1 MRRLCAKAHVGGV
14 LLVLTTFLL
23 CSMVAAE
30 EKPTVATEQEE
41 NQQLQQGEEEKKIE
55 EKRSAENE
63 LEEQEQQPIE
73 LEETNDE
80 DEETEGTVIL
90 SRLPVEKITIGGF
103 IDLDFDYFDRSDISD
118 KNSDSTSD
126 LGLGSVDLEL
136 RVFFNEW
143 VKSKIVLAADDV
155 GKEDGDEDIKLD
167 EAIMT
172 LECPYVPLYF
182 VGGKTVLPFGVFEDR
197 LIVGTIT
204 EELYEVDTVGA
215 TLGFTP
221 DLYGLDISFTVYEG
235 QEIIEN
241 LEDFG
246 AHEFTPDRQEEDDV
260 NSFIANVTLEP
271 VEDTLTL
278 SVFYNSEPGDGD
290 RNQTIG
296 GAFTLEAWKFSVD
309 AEYFTALEREKGDNG
324 EENKDSAWVVG
335 LAFRP
340 LESVPLEFVT
350 RYEDFDD
357 DESGDQDEVLD
368 YRYVAGFSY
377 KFLKWATFF
386 FEYNY
391 FKFERESGSDAADEL
406 NSLHFRIG
414 LAF

>member
-1 MRRLCAKAHVGGV
+1 MRRLCAKAHVWSV
-14 LLVLTTFLL
+14 LVALTTFLL
-23 CSMVAAE
+23 CSTVAAE
-30 EKPTVATEQEE
+30 KKSLVETEQKE
-41 NQQLQQGEEEKKIE
+41 NQQLQQTEEEKEIE
-55 EKRSAENE
+55 DKRSALTEF
-63 LEEQEQQPIE
+63 EEQEQQPVE
-73 LEETNDE
+73 TEETDDE
-80 DEETEGTVIL
+80 DEETEGTPIL
-90 SRLPVEKITIGGF
+90 SRWPVEKITLGGF
-103 IDLDFDYFDRSDISD
+103 IDLDFDYYERSDVSD

-143 VKSKIVLAADDV
+143 VKAKVVLAADDV
-155 GKEDGDEDIKLD
+155 GKEDGDENIKMD
-167 EAIMT
+167 EAIFTMK
-172 LECPYVPLYF
+172 CPRVPLYF
-182 VGGKTVLPFGVFEDR
+182 TGGLTVLPFGVFEDR
-197 LIVGTIT
+197 LIIAPIT
-204 EELYEVDTVGA
+204 EDLYEVDTVGA

-221 DLYGLDISFTVYEG
+221 DFYGLDISFTVYEG

-246 AHEFTPDRQEEDDV
+246 AHDFTDGRQEEDDV
-260 NSFIANVTLEP
+260 SSFIANVTLEP
-271 VEDTLTL
+271 VEDMLTL
-278 SVFYNSEPGDGD
+278 SVFYDSEPGDGD

-296 GAFTLEAWKFSVD
+296 GAFTLDVWKFSVD
-309 AEYFTALEREKGDNG
+309 GEYITALEREKGDNE

-340 LESVPLEFVT
+340 LELVPLEFVT

-357 DESGDQDEVLD
+357 DQKGGQDEVLD
-368 YRYVAGFSY
+368 HRYVAGFSY

-386 FEYNY
+386 FEYDY
-391 FKFERESGSDAADEL
+391 WKYERESGSDAADHV

>member
-1 MRRLCAKAHVGGV
+1 MRRLLTKAHVCGV
-14 LLVLTTFLL
+14 LVVLIIFLL
-23 CSMVAAE
+23 FSMVAAE
-30 EKPTVATEQEE
+30 EKRSVAIEQKDNLQREGKEE
-41 NQQLQQGEEEKKIE
+41 MEK
-55 EKRSAENE
+55 KRSAETE
-63 LEEQEQQPIE
+63 FEEQEQQPLQI
-73 LEETNDE
+73 EETDDE
-80 DEETEGTVIL
+80 DGETEGTPIL
-90 SRLPVEKITIGGF
+90 SRLPVEKITLGGF
-103 IDLDFDYFDRSDISD
+103 IDLDFDYYDRSDVAD

-143 VKSKIVLAADDV
+143 VKAKIVLAADDV
-155 GKEDGDEDIKLD
+155 GKEDGDENIKMD
-167 EAIMT
+167 EAIFTMK
-172 LECPYVPLYF
+172 CPWVPLYF
-182 VGGKTVLPFGVFEDR
+182 TGGKTTLPFGVFEDR
-197 LIVGTIT
+197 LIIAPIT
-204 EELYEVDTVGA
+204 EDLYEVDTVGA

-221 DLYGLDISFTVYEG
+221 DFYGLDISITIYEG

-246 AHEFTPDRQEEDDV
+246 AHEFTPDRKEEDDV

-271 VEDTLTL
+271 VEDILTF
-278 SVFYNSEPGDGD
+278 SVFYDSEPGDGD

-296 GAFTLEAWKFSVD
+296 GAFTLDVWKFSLD
-309 AEYFTALEREKGDNG
+309 AEYITALEREEGDNG

-335 LAFRP
+335 LAYRP

-368 YRYVAGFSY
+368 YRCVAGFSY

-386 FEYNY
+386 FEYDY
-391 FKFERESGSDAADEL
+391 WRYERESGSDAANHV

>member
-1 MRRLCAKAHVGGV
+1 
-14 LLVLTTFLL
+14 
-23 CSMVAAE
+23 MVAAE
-30 EKPTVATEQEE
+30 EKRSVAIAQKDNLQREGKEE
-41 NQQLQQGEEEKKIE
+41 IE
-55 EKRSAENE
+55 EKRSAETE
-63 LEEQEQQPIE
+63 LEEQEQQPVE
-73 LEETNDE
+73 TEEADDE

-90 SRLPVEKITIGGF
+90 SRLPVEKITLGGF
-103 IDLDFDYFDRSDISD
+103 IDLDFDYYDRSDVSD

-143 VKSKIVLAADDV
+143 VKAKIVLAADDV
-155 GKEDGDEDIKLD
+155 GKEDGDENIKLD

-172 LECPYVPLYF
+172 LECPRVPLYF

-197 LIVGTIT
+197 LIIAPIT
-204 EELYEVDTVGA
+204 EDLYEVDTVGA
-215 TLGFTP
+215 TLGLTP
-221 DLYGLDISFTVYEG
+221 DFYGLDISITVYEG

-271 VEDTLTL
+271 VEDMLTF
-278 SVFYNSEPGDGD
+278 SVFYDSEPGDGR

-296 GAFTLEAWKFSVD
+296 GAFTLDVWKFSLD
-309 AEYFTALEREKGDNG
+309 GEYITALEREKGENG

-357 DESGDQDEVLD
+357 DEKGDQDEVLD

-386 FEYNY
+386 FEYDY
-391 FKFERESGSDAADEL
+391 WKYERESGSDAADHV

>member
-1 MRRLCAKAHVGGV
+1 MRRLFTKAHVWGV
-14 LLVLTTFLL
+14 LVVLTTFLL

-30 EKPTVATEQEE
+30 ERRSLATEQEE
-41 NQQLQQGEEEKKIE
+41 
-55 EKRSAENE
+55 
-63 LEEQEQQPIE
+63 QEQQSIE
-73 LEETNDE
+73 TEETEDE
-80 DEETEGTVIL
+80 DEETEGTRIL
-90 SRLPVEKITIGGF
+90 SRLPVEKITLGGF
-103 IDLDFDYFDRSDISD
+103 IDLDFDYYDRSDISD

-126 LGLGSVDLEL
+126 LGLGSAELAL

-143 VKSKIVLAADDV
+143 VKSKVAVTADDV
-155 GKEDGDEDIKLD
+155 GKEGGDDKIKLD
-167 EAIMT
+167 EAIFTMK
-172 LECPYVPLYF
+172 CPQVPLYF
-182 VGGKTVLPFGVFEDR
+182 TGGLTVLPFGVFEDH
-197 LIVGTIT
+197 LIIGTLM
-204 EELYEVDTVGA
+204 EELYEVETVGA

-221 DLYGLDISFTVYEG
+221 DFYGLDISITVYEG

-241 LEDFG
+241 LVDFNT
-246 AHEFTPDRQEEDDV
+246 HEFTPDRKEEDDV

-271 VEDTLTL
+271 VEDMLTF
-278 SVFYNSEPGDGD
+278 SVFYDSEPGDGR
-290 RNQTIG
+290 RNQTMG
-296 GAFTLEAWKFSVD
+296 GAFTLDVWKFSLD
-309 AEYFTALEREKGDNG
+309 AEYITALEREKGDNG

-340 LESVPLEFVT
+340 LESVPLQFAT

-357 DESGDQDEVLD
+357 DTSGGQDEVLD

-386 FEYNY
+386 LEYDY
-391 FKFERESGSDAADEL
+391 WKYERESGSDAADHM

>member
-1 MRRLCAKAHVGGV
+1 MRRLCAKANVWGV
-14 LLVLTTFLL
+14 LVVLTTFLL
-23 CSMVAAE
+23 CSVVAAE
-30 EKPTVATEQEE
+30 EKRSVAIAQKDNLQREGKEE
-41 NQQLQQGEEEKKIE
+41 IE
-55 EKRSAENE
+55 EKRSAETE
-63 LEEQEQQPIE
+63 LEEQEQQPVE
-73 LEETNDE
+73 TEEADDE

-90 SRLPVEKITIGGF
+90 SRLPVEKITLGGF
-103 IDLDFDYFDRSDISD
+103 IDLDFDYYERSDVSD

-143 VKSKIVLAADDV
+143 VKTKIVLAADDV
-155 GKEDGDEDIKLD
+155 GKEDGDENIKLD

-172 LECPYVPLYF
+172 LECPRVPLYF

-197 LIVGTIT
+197 LIIAPIT
-204 EELYEVDTVGA
+204 EDLYEVDTVGA
-215 TLGFTP
+215 TLGLTP
-221 DLYGLDISFTVYEG
+221 DFYGLDISITVYEG

-246 AHEFTPDRQEEDDV
+246 AHEFTLDRQEEDDV

-271 VEDTLTL
+271 VEDMLTF
-278 SVFYNSEPGDGD
+278 SVFYDSEPGDGR

-296 GAFTLEAWKFSVD
+296 GAFTLDVWKFSLD
-309 AEYFTALEREKGDNG
+309 GEYITALEREKGENG

-357 DESGDQDEVLD
+357 DEKGDQDEVLD

-386 FEYNY
+386 FEYDY
-391 FKFERESGSDAADEL
+391 WKYERESGSDAADHV

>member
-1 MRRLCAKAHVGGV
+1 MRRLSAKAHVWGV
-14 LLVLTTFLL
+14 LVALTTFLL

-30 EKPTVATEQEE
+30 EKRSVAIEQKENLQRQGKEE
-41 NQQLQQGEEEKKIE
+41 IE
-55 EKRSAENE
+55 DKRSAETE
-63 LEEQEQQPIE
+63 FEEQELQPIE
-73 LEETNDE
+73 SEETDDE

-90 SRLPVEKITIGGF
+90 SRLPVEKITLGGF
-103 IDLDFDYFDRSDISD
+103 IDLDFDYYERSDVSD
-118 KNSDSTSD
+118 KNSNSTSD

-143 VKSKIVLAADDV
+143 VKAKVVLAADDV
-155 GKEDGDEDIKLD
+155 GKEDGDENIQLD

-172 LECPYVPLYF
+172 LECPRVPLYF

-197 LIVGTIT
+197 LIIAPIT
-204 EELYEVDTVGA
+204 EDLYEVDTVGA
-215 TLGFTP
+215 TLGLTP
-221 DLYGLDISFTVYEG
+221 DFYGLDISITVYEG

-246 AHEFTPDRQEEDDV
+246 AHEFTLDRQEEDDV

-271 VEDTLTL
+271 VEDMLTF
-278 SVFYNSEPGDGD
+278 SVFYDSEPGDGR

-296 GAFTLEAWKFSVD
+296 GAFTLDFWKLSLD
-309 AEYFTALEREKGDNG
+309 GEYITALEREKGENG

-357 DESGDQDEVLD
+357 DQGGGQDEVLD
-368 YRYVAGFSY
+368 HRYVAGFSY

-386 FEYNY
+386 FEYDY
-391 FKFERESGSDAADEL
+391 WKYERESGSEAADHA

>member
-1 MRRLCAKAHVGGV
+1 MK
-14 LLVLTTFLL
+14 T
-23 CSMVAAE
+23 
-30 EKPTVATEQEE
+30 
-41 NQQLQQGEEEKKIE
+41 
-55 EKRSAENE
+55 
-63 LEEQEQQPIE
+63 
-73 LEETNDE
+73 EETADE

-90 SRLPVEKITIGGF
+90 SRLPVEKITLGGF
-103 IDLDFDYFDRSDISD
+103 IDLDFDYYDRSDVAD

-143 VKSKIVLAADDV
+143 VKAKVVLAADDV
-155 GKEDGDEDIKLD
+155 GKEDGDDNIKLD

-172 LECPYVPLYF
+172 LKCPWVPLYF

-197 LIVGTIT
+197 LIVGTIL
-204 EELYEVDTVGA
+204 EDLYEVDTVGA
-215 TLGFTP
+215 TLGFAP
-221 DLYGLDISFTVYEG
+221 DFYGLDISFTVYEG

-241 LEDFG
+241 LNDFG

-260 NSFIANVTLEP
+260 SSFIANVTLEP
-271 VEDTLTL
+271 IQDMLTF
-278 SVFYNSEPGDGD
+278 SVYYDSEPGDGR

-296 GAFTLEAWKFSVD
+296 GAFFLDVWKFSLD
-309 AEYFTALEREKGDNG
+309 GEYITALEREKGENG

-335 LAFRP
+335 LAFQP
-340 LESVPLEFVT
+340 LESVPLALVT

-357 DESGDQDEVLD
+357 DQSGGQDEVLD
-368 YRYVAGFSY
+368 HRYVAGFSY

-386 FEYNY
+386 FEYDY
-391 FKFERESGSDAADEL
+391 LKYEKESGSDAADHVNE
-406 NSLHFRIG
+406 LHFRIG

>member
-1 MRRLCAKAHVGGV
+1 
-14 LLVLTTFLL
+14 
-23 CSMVAAE
+23 
-30 EKPTVATEQEE
+30 
-41 NQQLQQGEEEKKIE
+41 
-55 EKRSAENE
+55 
-63 LEEQEQQPIE
+63 
-73 LEETNDE
+73 
-80 DEETEGTVIL
+80 
-90 SRLPVEKITIGGF
+90 LPVEKITIGGF
-103 IDLDFDYFDRSDISD
+103 IDLDFDYFDRSDVGD
-118 KNSDSTSD
+118 KNSDSTTD
-126 LGLGSVDLEL
+126 LGLGSAEL
-136 RVFFNEW
+136 AVRVFFNEW
-143 VKSKIVLAADDV
+143 VKSKIVVTADDV

-167 EAIMT
+167 EATMT
-172 LECPYVPLYF
+172 LECPWVPLYF
-182 VGGKTVLPFGVFEDR
+182 VGGLTNLPFGVFEDR
-197 LIVGTIT
+197 LIIAPIT
-204 EELYEVDTVGA
+204 EDLYEVDTVGA
-215 TLGFTP
+215 TLGFAP
-221 DLYGLDISFTVYEG
+221 DFYGLDISFTVYEG

-271 VEDTLTL
+271 VEDMLSM
-278 SVFYNSEPGDGD
+278 SVFYDSEPGDGD

-340 LESVPLEFVT
+340 LESVPLELVA

-386 FEYNY
+386 FEYDH
-391 FKFERESGSDAADEL
+391 FKYERESGSDAANEV

>member
-1 MRRLCAKAHVGGV
+1 MRRLFTKAHVWGV
-14 LLVLTTFLL
+14 LVVLTTFLL

-30 EKPTVATEQEE
+30 ERRSLATEQEE
-41 NQQLQQGEEEKKIE
+41 
-55 EKRSAENE
+55 
-63 LEEQEQQPIE
+63 QEQQSIE
-73 LEETNDE
+73 TEETEDE
-80 DEETEGTVIL
+80 DGETEGTRIF
-90 SRLPVEKITIGGF
+90 SRLPVEKITLGGF
-103 IDLDFDYFDRSDISD
+103 IDLDFDYYDRSDISD

-126 LGLGSVDLEL
+126 LGLGSAELAL

-143 VKSKIVLAADDV
+143 VKSKVAVTADDV
-155 GKEDGDEDIKLD
+155 GKEGGDDKIKLD
-167 EAIMT
+167 EAIFTMK
-172 LECPYVPLYF
+172 CPQVPLYF
-182 VGGKTVLPFGVFEDR
+182 TGGLTVLPFGVFEDH
-197 LIVGTIT
+197 LIIGTLM
-204 EELYEVDTVGA
+204 EELYEVETVGA

-221 DLYGLDISFTVYEG
+221 DFYGLDISITVYEG

-241 LEDFG
+241 LVDFNT
-246 AHEFTPDRQEEDDV
+246 HEFTPDRKEEDDV

-271 VEDTLTL
+271 VEDMLTF
-278 SVFYNSEPGDGD
+278 SVFYDSEPGDGD

-296 GAFTLEAWKFSVD
+296 GAFTLDVWKLSLD
-309 AEYFTALEREKGDNG
+309 AEYITALEREKGDNG

-340 LESVPLEFVT
+340 LESVPLQFAT

-357 DESGDQDEVLD
+357 DQSGGQDEVLD

-386 FEYNY
+386 FEYDY
-391 FKFERESGSDAADEL
+391 WKFERESGSDAADHM

>member
-1 MRRLCAKAHVGGV
+1 MRKLLTKAHVWGV
-14 LLVLTTFLL
+14 LVVLSTFLL

-30 EKPTVATEQEE
+30 EKPSVAIEQKNNLQRQGKEE
-41 NQQLQQGEEEKKIE
+41 IE
-55 EKRSAENE
+55 EKRSADTE
-63 LEEQEQQPIE
+63 LEEQEQQPVE
-73 LEETNDE
+73 VEETDAE

-90 SRLPVEKITIGGF
+90 SRLPVEKITLGGF
-103 IDLDFDYFDRSDISD
+103 IDLDFDYYDHSDVAD

-143 VKSKIVLAADDV
+143 VKAKVVVAADDV
-155 GKEDGDEDIKLD
+155 GKEDGDENIKLD

-172 LECPYVPLYF
+172 LECPWVPLYF

-197 LIVGTIT
+197 LIIAPIT
-204 EELYEVDTVGA
+204 EDLYEVDTVGA

-221 DLYGLDISFTVYEG
+221 DFYGLDISFTVYGG

-246 AHEFTPDRQEEDDV
+246 VHEFTPDRQEEDDV
-260 NSFIANVTLEP
+260 SSFIANVTLEP
-271 VEDTLTL
+271 VEDMLGV
-278 SVFYNSEPGDGD
+278 SVYYDSEPGDGR

-296 GAFTLEAWKFSVD
+296 GAFTLDVWKFSLD
-309 AEYFTALEREKGDNG
+309 GEYITALEREKGENG

-340 LESVPLEFVT
+340 LESVPLAFVT

-357 DESGDQDEVLD
+357 DQSGGQDEVLD
-368 YRYVAGFSY
+368 HRYVAGFSY

-386 FEYNY
+386 FEYDY
-391 FKFERESGSDAADEL
+391 LKYEKESGSDAADHVNE
-406 NSLHFRIG
+406 LHFRIG

>member
-1 MRRLCAKAHVGGV
+1 
-14 LLVLTTFLL
+14 
-23 CSMVAAE
+23 MVAAE
-30 EKPTVATEQEE
+30 EKRSLATEQEE
-41 NQQLQQGEEEKKIE
+41 NKQLQQSEEEEDIE
-55 EKRSAENE
+55 EKRSAETE
-63 LEEQEQQPIE
+63 LEEQEKQPIE
-73 LEETNDE
+73 IEETDDE
-80 DEETEGTVIL
+80 DEETEGTPIL
-90 SRLPVEKITIGGF
+90 SRLPVEKITLGGF
-103 IDLDFDYFDRSDISD
+103 IDLDFDYYDRSDISD

-143 VKSKIVLAADDV
+143 AKTKIVLAADDV
-155 GKEDGDEDIKLD
+155 GKEDGDENIKLD

-172 LECPYVPLYF
+172 LECPRVPLYF
-182 VGGKTVLPFGVFEDR
+182 TGGLTTLPFGVFEDR
-197 LIVGTIT
+197 LIIAPIT
-204 EELYEVDTVGA
+204 EDLYEVDTVGA

-221 DLYGLDISFTVYEG
+221 DFYGLDISITVYEG

-246 AHEFTPDRQEEDDV
+246 AHDFTDGRQEEDDV

-271 VEDTLTL
+271 VEDML
-278 SVFYNSEPGDGD
+278 SLGVFYDSEPGDGD

-296 GAFTLEAWKFSVD
+296 GAFTLHVWKFSLD
-309 AEYFTALEREKGDNG
+309 AEYITALEREKGKNE

-357 DESGDQDEVLD
+357 DQSGGQDEVLD
-368 YRYVAGFSY
+368 YRCVAGFSY

-386 FEYNY
+386 FEYDY
-391 FKFERESGSDAADEL
+391 WKYERDSSRVAAGRV

>member
-1 MRRLCAKAHVGGV
+1 MRRLCAKANVWGV
-14 LLVLTTFLL
+14 LVVLTTFLL
-23 CSMVAAE
+23 CSVVAAE
-30 EKPTVATEQEE
+30 EKRSVAIAQKDNLQREGKEE
-41 NQQLQQGEEEKKIE
+41 IE
-55 EKRSAENE
+55 EKRSAETE
-63 LEEQEQQPIE
+63 LEEQEQQPVE
-73 LEETNDE
+73 TEEADDE

-90 SRLPVEKITIGGF
+90 SRLPVEKITVGGF
-103 IDLDFDYFDRSDISD
+103 IDLDFDYYERSDVSD

-143 VKSKIVLAADDV
+143 VKTKIVLAADDV
-155 GKEDGDEDIKLD
+155 GKEDGDENIKLD

-172 LECPYVPLYF
+172 LECPRVPLYF

-197 LIVGTIT
+197 LIIAPIT
-204 EELYEVDTVGA
+204 EDLYEVDTVGA
-215 TLGFTP
+215 TLGLTP
-221 DLYGLDISFTVYEG
+221 DFYGLDISITVYEG

-246 AHEFTPDRQEEDDV
+246 AHEFTLDRQEEDDV

-271 VEDTLTL
+271 VEDMLTF
-278 SVFYNSEPGDGD
+278 SVFYDSEPGDGR

-296 GAFTLEAWKFSVD
+296 GAFTLDVWKFSLD
-309 AEYFTALEREKGDNG
+309 GEYITALEREKGENG

-357 DESGDQDEVLD
+357 DEKGDQDEVLD

-386 FEYNY
+386 FEYDY
-391 FKFERESGSDAADEL
+391 WKYERESGSDAADHV

>member
-1 MRRLCAKAHVGGV
+1 MRRLFVKAHVWGV
-14 LLVLTTFLL
+14 LVVLTTFLL

-30 EKPTVATEQEE
+30 EKRSVAIAQKNNLQREGKEE
-41 NQQLQQGEEEKKIE
+41 IE
-55 EKRSAENE
+55 EKRSADIE

-73 LEETNDE
+73 IEETDDE
-80 DEETEGTVIL
+80 DEETEGTPIL
-90 SRLPVEKITIGGF
+90 SRLPVEKITLGGF
-103 IDLDFDYFDRSDISD
+103 IDLDFDYYERSDVSD

-143 VKSKIVLAADDV
+143 AKTKIVLAADDV
-155 GKEDGDEDIKLD
+155 GKEDGDENIKLD

-172 LECPYVPLYF
+172 LECPRVPLYF
-182 VGGKTVLPFGVFEDR
+182 VGGKTTLPFGVFEDR
-197 LIVGTIT
+197 LIIAPIT
-204 EELYEVDTVGA
+204 EDLYEVDTVGA
-215 TLGFTP
+215 TLGLTP
-221 DLYGLDISFTVYEG
+221 DFYGLDISITVYEG

-246 AHEFTPDRQEEDDV
+246 AHEFTPDRKEEDDV

-271 VEDTLTL
+271 VEDTLSL
-278 SVFYNSEPGDGD
+278 SVFYDSEPGDGD
-290 RNQTIG
+290 RNQTVG
-296 GAFTLEAWKFSVD
+296 GAFTLEVWKFSLD
-309 AEYFTALEREKGDNG
+309 GEYITALEREKGDNG

-357 DESGDQDEVLD
+357 DQSGGQDEVLD

-386 FEYNY
+386 FEYDY
-391 FKFERESGSDAADEL
+391 WRYERESGSDAANHM
-406 NSLHFRIG
+406 NSLHFRIS

>member
-1 MRRLCAKAHVGGV
+1 VWGV
-14 LLVLTTFLL
+14 LVVLTTFLL
-23 CSMVAAE
+23 CSVVAAE
-30 EKPTVATEQEE
+30 EKRSVAIAQKDNLQREGKEE
-41 NQQLQQGEEEKKIE
+41 IE
-55 EKRSAENE
+55 EKRSAETE
-63 LEEQEQQPIE
+63 LEEQEQQPVE
-73 LEETNDE
+73 TEEADDE

-90 SRLPVEKITIGGF
+90 SRLPVEKITLGGF
-103 IDLDFDYFDRSDISD
+103 IDLDFDYYDRSDVSD

-143 VKSKIVLAADDV
+143 VKTKIVLAADDV
-155 GKEDGDEDIKLD
+155 GKEDGDENIKLD

-172 LECPYVPLYF
+172 LECPRVPLYF

-197 LIVGTIT
+197 LIIAPIT
-204 EELYEVDTVGA
+204 EDLYEVDTVGA
-215 TLGFTP
+215 TLGLTP
-221 DLYGLDISFTVYEG
+221 DFYGLDISITVYEG

-246 AHEFTPDRQEEDDV
+246 AHEFTLDRQEEDDV

-271 VEDTLTL
+271 VEDMLTF
-278 SVFYNSEPGDGD
+278 SVFYDSEPGDGR

-296 GAFTLEAWKFSVD
+296 GAFTLDVWKFSLD
-309 AEYFTALEREKGDNG
+309 GEYITALEREKGENG

-357 DESGDQDEVLD
+357 DEKGDQDEVLD

-386 FEYNY
+386 FEYDY
-391 FKFERESGSDAADEL
+391 WKYERESGSDAADHV